1 MKNFRHGISHVC
13 EKLKKR
19 YGGGCN
25 RQKARPWLQNTLTNV
40 ISTAKPRMHRVI
52 MFYVFHAVFSPYHCS
67 LHLSVSAERRV
78 WVPCRARR
86 DTTVYGATQQNGAF
100 CFRSLDHSHPARQ
113 GVISAHVRWRSS
125 VAWSLRSLGVACK
138 DGQQDSGTTQT

>member
-19 YGGGCN
+19 YGDGCN
-25 RQKARPWLQNTLTNV
+25 RQKASPWLQNTPTNV
-40 ISTAKPRMHRVI
+40 INTAKPRMHRVT
-52 MFYVFHAVFSPYHCS
+52 MFYVFHAVSSPYDCS

-86 DTTVYGATQQNGAF
+86 DTILFTELRNKTAHFVFA
-100 CFRSLDHSHPARQ
+100 RSLDHSHPARQ
-113 GVISAHVRWRSS
+113 GVISAHVRRRSS
-125 VAWSLRSLGVACK
+125 VAWSLGVACK
-138 DGQQDSGTTQT
+138 DDSGTT